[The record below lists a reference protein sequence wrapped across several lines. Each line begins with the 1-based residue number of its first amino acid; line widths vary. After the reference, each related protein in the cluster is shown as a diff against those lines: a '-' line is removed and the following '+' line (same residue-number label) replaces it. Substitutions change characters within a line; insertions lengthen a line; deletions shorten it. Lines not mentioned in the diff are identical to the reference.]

1 MTLPNL
7 GLQRWILVIVAGVIV
22 ALGIWAFGVDK
33 PPRVVQVQIAMR
45 SAGDQQAELGILE
58 TDHEGVEHLY
68 VAEGFVLDLSLVNR
82 PRSLYSEPIVLSND
96 EDNAPSKVRITQRG
110 LSDDEIIL
118 GFRSLRPN
126 RRYGS
131 SRFPSH
137 DPVTLEQ
144 VRSETWT
151 YSPPLSV
158 RVVYHQPIVD
168 TLRIF
173 IYVLVFVGLIFA
185 IALII
190 WRRWMS

>member
-1 MTLPNL
+1 MTLPSFSR
-7 GLQRWILVIVAGVIV
+7 QRWILIFFLGAIV

-33 PPRVVQVQIAMR
+33 PPRVVQIQIAMR
-45 SAGDQQAELGILE
+45 SISEQQAELGILE
-58 TDHEGVEHLY
+58 TDHEGVEHFY
-68 VAEGFVLDLSLVNR
+68 EADGFVLDLSLVDR

-110 LSDDEIIL
+110 LSDEEIIL

-131 SRFPSH
+131 TRFPSH
-137 DPVTLEQ
+137 DPVTLDQ

-151 YSPPLSV
+151 YSPPLNV
-158 RVVYHQPIVD
+158 RVVYHQPLVNGVRIV
-168 TLRIF
+168 L
-173 IYVLVFVGLIFA
+173 YVAVFLGLIFA
-185 IALII
+185 IALVI